1 MGKIGLKKLKYKM
14 LLFIGVAVM
23 ICSIAGNYLT
33 ISAMREKTDK
43 LVNEASHEKIDKYS
57 LMAQE
62 MLSMASKDAKE
73 LVDTALILKENEAT
87 REMLTDILKSIL
99 KNNDEYV
106 GVWTCWEDNS
116 YDNNDYNY
124 QYTENHDKTGRLIPR
139 AVKSRFG
146 IGVETFKYYDKEGD
160 GEYYLKVK
168 NAKKP
173 MITDPHIG
181 IFDDK
186 EELITSIVYPIIH
199 NNKFLGAMGIDIK
212 LSKLKDQLTDVKILE
227 SGYAALISSDGKFVA
242 HKNMDL
248 LGEDFIGFKEDEKIR
263 NCIVSG
269 EEFDDES
276 KSEFLNKKVHRLI
289 KPVNIEGMDDLWA
302 FLVDI
307 PKDELSEISNNTRD
321 KLRIIN
327 IITLIIILAIIYI
340 LANKITKPIEKTTVM
355 LKDIAEGEGDLTKR
369 LEVVSQDEVGE
380 LSNWFNI
387 FIGKIGVLIGDAKD
401 SAVTLSENTSLIEE
415 AINEN
420 NHSLEVVSTSVGEVA
435 VASESNASLV
445 EEINANLE
453 EVANSAVVMKEAS
466 HTAVESSKEIFEIVE
481 QGRRRVKALS
491 ENNEE
496 LEGSITTVND
506 VIQKLSKSSEN
517 IGQILK
523 VITDISEQTNLLA
536 LNAAIEA
543 ARAGEHGA
551 GFAVVADEVRKL
563 AEESKNSAVDIT
575 EIVREIQLH
584 IINADKSAAEGKNI
598 VDSCVKRSAEI
609 ERRFNRIYKRVESI
623 TAKSEEIYDLSS
635 QQANGSEEMSSA
647 MENISQALQTNV
659 HNVNNMNN
667 SIENQVSIME
677 EITASVQEVNNR
689 ADELR
694 NDTDRFKI

>member
-1 MGKIGLKKLKYKM
+1 MDKIILKKLKYKM
-14 LLFIGVAVM
+14 LLFIGAAVM
-23 ICSIAGNYLT
+23 ICSIGGNYLT
-33 ISAMREKTDK
+33 IRAMREKTDK
-43 LVNEASHEKIDKYS
+43 LVNEASHEKANKYS
-57 LMAQE
+57 LMAEE
-62 MLSMASKDAKE
+62 MLTMASKDAKD
-73 LVDTALILKENEAT
+73 LVDTALILKENDAT
-87 REMLTDILKSIL
+87 REMLIEILKSTL

-106 GVWTCWEDNS
+106 AVWTCWEENS

-124 QYTENHDKTGRLIPR
+124 QYTEKHDNTGRLIPY

-146 IGVETFKYYDKEGD
+146 IGVEVLKDYEKEGEGD
-160 GEYYLKVK
+160 YYVKVK
-168 NAKKP
+168 NEKKP
-173 MITDPHIG
+173 MIIDPYIRS
-181 IFDDK
+181 IDDK
-186 EELITSIVYPIIH
+186 EELITSIVYPIID
-199 NNKFLGAMGIDIK
+199 NNKFIGAMGIDIK
-212 LSKLKDQLTDVKILE
+212 LTELQNQLTDIKILE
-227 SGYAALISSDGKFVA
+227 SGYGALISNEGEFVA
-242 HKNMDL
+242 HKDKKL
-248 LGEDFIGFKEDEKIR
+248 LGEEFIGFKEDEKIR
-263 NCIVSG
+263 NSIANG
-269 EEFDDES
+269 EEFNGES
-276 KSEFLNKKVHRLI
+276 KSEFLKKKVHRLI
-289 KPVNIEGMDDLWA
+289 IPVNIEEMDISWA
-302 FLVDI
+302 FMVDI
-307 PKDELSEISNNTRD
+307 PKDEISQISKSIRN
-321 KLRIIN
+321 KLTSVN
-327 IITLIIILAIIYI
+327 VITLIIILGIIYI
-340 LANKITKPIEKTTVM
+340 LANKITKPIEKTTMM

-387 FIGKIGVLIGDAKD
+387 FIGKIGALIGDVQE
-401 SAVTLSENTSLIEE
+401 SAGTLSENTSLIEE

-420 NHSLEVVSTSVGEVA
+420 NHNLEEVTKSIGEVA
-435 VASESNASLV
+435 VSSESNASLV

-453 EVANSAVVMKEAS
+453 EIANSAVVMREAS
-466 HTAVESSKEIFEIVE
+466 HAALENSKEIFEIVE
-481 QGRRRVKALS
+481 QGQRRVKALS
-491 ENNEE
+491 ENNDD

-506 VIQKLSKSSEN
+506 VIQKLSKSSQN
-517 IGQILK
+517 IGHILK

-563 AEESKNSAVDIT
+563 AEESKNSAIDIT

-584 IINADKSAAEGKNI
+584 VSNADKSATEGKNI

-609 ERRFNRIYKRVESI
+609 ERRFNRIYDRVESI
-623 TAKSEEIYDLSS
+623 TVKSEEIYDLSS
-635 QQANGSEEMSSA
+635 QQADASSEMSSA